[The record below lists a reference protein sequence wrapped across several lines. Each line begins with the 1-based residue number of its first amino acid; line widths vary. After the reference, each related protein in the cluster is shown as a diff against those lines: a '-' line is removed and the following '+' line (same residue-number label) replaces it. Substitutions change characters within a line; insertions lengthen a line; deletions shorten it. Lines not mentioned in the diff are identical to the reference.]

1 MAALFIVL
9 EGIDGS
15 GKTTQADLLLA
26 HYQRQGM
33 AAVLSPEPTN
43 GPVGRLIRQAL
54 QGDLFTYNNAQQ
66 FEAQM
71 GYLFAADRHYHL
83 HNPGDG
89 VESQLARQ
97 CHVITTRYYFS
108 SLAYNCHT
116 EADWEFVQRLNQ
128 SFPQPDCVIYLDLP
142 VDLALQR
149 LGDRQQRSNQ
159 TPRECYEQREK
170 LTSVHHNYERI
181 FAHYPGQCCRLDAS
195 LPVEQLHQAIVTE
208 VEAML

>member
-15 GKTTQADLLLA
+15 GKTTQGDRLLA
-26 HYQRQGM
+26 YFHNKEIP
-33 AAVLSPEPTN
+33 AVLSPEPTN
-43 GPVGRLIRQAL
+43 GPVGSLIRQAL
-54 QGDLFTYNNAQQ
+54 QGNLFAYNDPQQ

-83 HNPGDG
+83 YNPVDG
-89 VESQLARQ
+89 VRAKLAQQ

-116 EADWEFVQRLNQ
+116 EADWQFVQRLNE

-149 LGDRQQRSNQ
+149 LGDRQQLSNQ
-159 TPRECYEQREK
+159 APRECYEQREK
-170 LTSVHHNYERI
+170 LINVHRNYGRI
-181 FAHYPGQCCRLDAS
+181 FDHYQGQLCRLDAS
-195 LPVEQLHQAIVTE
+195 LSVEQLHQAIITK
-208 VEAML
+208 VEEML

>member
-15 GKTTQADLLLA
+15 GKTTQGDLLLA
-26 HYQRQGM
+26 HFQRQGL

-54 QGDLFTYNNAQQ
+54 QGDLFTYNDAQQ

-83 HNPGDG
+83 YHPGDG
-89 VESQLARQ
+89 VQAKLAQQ

-149 LGDRQQRSNQ
+149 LGDRQQLEDQ
-159 TPRECYEQREK
+159 APRECYEQREK
-170 LTSVHHNYERI
+170 LISVHRNYDRI
-181 FAHYPGQCCRLDAS
+181 FAHYQGPLCRLDAS
-195 LPVEQLHQAIVTE
+195 LPVEQLHQAIITK
-208 VEAML
+208 VEEML